1 MTSNEE
7 YAGKE
12 YKFIRATRSGMSL
25 LCLKSSHSICW
36 HLKISENTYLPSR
49 SLHDPVPCWSCPPPN
64 PLSRMQHPQP
74 STTIWTHWAP
84 SVSGLCVCYFSPA
97 SLPAPTSSSPS
108 ASAQMSPP
116 PKSQSPPL
124 TALSNVTIEYLLPSP
139 SLMQT
144 ALVCLL
150 ACVFACLV
158 LLPLNY
164 QLQGNLVLLLLE

>member
-25 LCLKSSHSICW
+25 LCLKSSHSIRW

-64 PLSRMQHPQP
+64 PLSRMQRPQP

-116 PKSQSPPL
+116 PKSQSH
-124 TALSNVTIEYLLPSP
+124 LPWLP
-139 SLMQT
+139 SLM
-144 ALVCLL
+144 
-150 ACVFACLV
+150 
-158 LLPLNY
+158 LPLNTY
-164 QLQGNLVLLLLE
+164 CLHPLLCKLPLSVFLLVYLLV